1 MATVV
6 ALVALRL
13 GLGTHFLYEGVWK
26 VKHADKFSAE
36 PFLTQA
42 KGPAAPLFYKLA
54 NDIDGR
60 ERLQLVKSVTPDGVL
75 KQWEKARA
83 AVEKSLAARFYAY
96 GIKVDDEYADYRA
109 VKRELDLKNREI
121 KAYEAETAKQWKV
134 LTGKL
139 AQEEKTFDDAF
150 DYVMAQCTVVAQ
162 ESTVE
167 LDAQCNQLTEE
178 MLAQREIV
186 IALKK
191 AIDEKEEGAEEK
203 IGPARAKLIESE
215 QALATAKDAREIKV
229 AETAEKLATI
239 RDSEELKAAEQRI
252 EAAKE
257 AMAAY
262 RDERAGCADCSEGL
276 MTLKTDLAEIQL
288 RLDPLK
294 KPYDE
299 KLALFKADTE
309 EAYISHEAELLAL
322 LATDRAKLVE
332 YVASVEED
340 AKKSPEVVLDGA
352 GKECLTT
359 IADIETRY
367 REALAALIETHDT
380 PPEAG
385 KEEAKPAESPLV
397 TLEKV
402 VPIIPDLE
410 NEIEVTVVESELGLA
425 PARSKY
431 LAKKVKFNGR
441 DLLVVSDAV
450 DSQPFAD
457 ACDSLLAEVTEKYD
471 LSEEQQTDARRLARL
486 YKQSLRQYLNDY
498 LIEIGT
504 HFATL
509 DRFEKRKAEIT
520 NNAPEQKKRDWDK
533 QQELRRD
540 VKVWLSEMDSMST
553 GYRTGLWDLLDDDQQ
568 AKGRFAEP
576 WTMTRLTDFAVTW
589 GLFAI
594 GLCLILGLGTNFACL
609 GGAAFMFSVILTQP
623 AWPGIYPPA
632 PPVAG
637 HALLINKNFI
647 EMLALLALATT
658 AVGTWGGLD
667 YFLWNKLLKPLCR
680 GCCCCGK
687 KDEEEEQP
695 QSPESR
701 KFPPSPAEE
710 ILSLKTGAGKPDVVA
725 IDDAPAA
732 DDDEPIEFVVDIPG
746 ESEEIFGDPADTSI
760 DDVLNE
766 ESQDND
772 LPEDK

>member
-83 AVEKSLAARFYAY
+83 TVEKSLATRFYAN
-96 GIKVDDEYADYRA
+96 GIKVDDQYADYRA

-121 KAYEAETAKQWKV
+121 KTYEAETVEQWKV
-134 LTGKL
+134 LASKL
-139 AQEEKTFDDAF
+139 AQEEKAFDNAF
-150 DYVMAQCTVVAQ
+150 DYAMAQCTVVAQ
-162 ESTVE
+162 ELTAEFDV
-167 LDAQCNQLTEE
+167 QCEQLTEE
-178 MLAQREIV
+178 MLAQRAVV
-186 IALKK
+186 IALKA
-191 AIDEKEEGAEEK
+191 AIAAKEEGAEEK
-203 IGPARAKLIESE
+203 MGPARAKLIELE
-215 QALATAKDAREIKV
+215 QALAAAEEARESQV
-229 AETAEKLATI
+229 AEKLATI

-252 EAAKE
+252 DTTKE

-276 MTLKTDLAEIQL
+276 FTLKADLAEIEL
-288 RLDPLK
+288 RLEPLK

-299 KLALFKADTE
+299 KLAQFKADTE
-309 EAYISHEAELLAL
+309 EAYLGYEAELLAL
-322 LATDRAKLVE
+322 LATDREKLVE
-332 YVASVEED
+332 YVASIEEG
-340 AKKSPEVVLDGA
+340 AKENPKVVLDGA

-367 REALAALIETHDT
+367 REKLVALIETHDT
-380 PPEAG
+380 PPEVE
-385 KEEAKPAESPLV
+385 KEEPGPLD
-397 TLEKV
+397 LV
-402 VPIIPDLE
+402 VALVPDLE
-410 NEIEVTVVESELGLA
+410 AEVEVTVVESEIGLA
-425 PARSKY
+425 PGRSKY
-431 LAKKVKFNGR
+431 VAKKVKFNGR

-457 ACDSLLAEVTEKYD
+457 ACDSLLAEVTETYS
-471 LSEEQQTDARRLARL
+471 LSEEQQAKARRLGRL
-486 YKQSLRQYLNDY
+486 YKQSLRQYLDDY

-509 DRFEKRKAEIT
+509 DRFEKQKAEIT

-540 VKVWLSEMDSMST
+540 VKVWLSEMDGMAAD
-553 GYRTGLWDLLDDDQQ
+553 YRTGLWDLLDADQQ

-637 HALLINKNFI
+637 HALLINKDFI

-667 YFLWNKLLKPLCR
+667 YFLWNKLLKPLCC
-680 GCCCCGK
+680 GKCCGK
-687 KDEEEEQP
+687 KDEEEQQP

-701 KFPPSPAEE
+701 KFPPSPADE
-710 ILSLKTGAGKPDVVA
+710 ILSPPADTGKPDVVE
-725 IDDAPAA
+725 IDDPPAA
-732 DDDEPIEFVVDIPG
+732 DDDEPTEIVVDIPG

-766 ESQDND
+766 ESQDNN